1 MADDDAQAIREL
13 VERWVGAIRDGDLGG
28 VLADHTDDVVMFDV
42 PPPYEGARGAEA
54 YAATWPPFLEWVRSG
69 AVFALDTLEVTAG
82 GDVAF
87 AHALLRCG
95 RPEDLAANPEL
106 RLRLTLGLRRE
117 DGRWRIAHEH
127 HSFPA
132 EDGPEALEAAADEVR
147 EVHRGWAE
155 ATAARDLDGLMG
167 PIDDDVVSYEHGTPL
182 QYVGIDA
189 VRPVCEAGLAASSG
203 PVTWTI
209 PDLRVEVAGDLAV
222 TWGLDR
228 ITSRDADGT
237 PVATW
242 SRGTRVFRRR
252 AGTWRM
258 VHQHLSFP
266 ADPVTGQAR
275 TDLEP

>member
-13 VERWVGAIRDGDLGG
+13 VERWVQAIRDGDLGG

-54 YAATWPPFLEWVRSG
+54 YAATWPPFLEWVRGG

-95 RPEDLAANPEL
+95 RPEELAAHPEL

-117 DGRWRIAHEH
+117 DGQWRIAHEH

-132 EDGPEALEAAADEVR
+132 EDAPVEVTAEEVR
-147 EVHRGWAE
+147 EVHRGWAADTE
-155 ATAARDLDGLMG
+155 AGDLDALVR
-167 PIDDDVVSYEHGTPL
+167 PIADDVVSYEHGGPL
-182 QYVGIDA
+182 QYVGLDA
-189 VRPVCEAGLAASSG
+189 VREVCRAGLESSEG
-203 PVTWTI
+203 PVTWEI

-228 ITSRDADGT
+228 ITPRDAAGT
-237 PVATW
+237 PRPTW

-252 AGTWRM
+252 DGRWRM

-266 ADPVTGQAR
+266 LDPDTGEAR